1 MAEHLYVIKR
11 DGSRE
16 PVSFNEILERIRKLS
31 DGLDHVNPDLV
42 AQKVC
47 MQLTDGV
54 KTSELDEFA
63 AETCAMMQSRYHP
76 NYGLLAAR
84 ILIDN
89 HHKNTPSTILECVEE
104 LYHDQVIVCDE
115 YHDLVCKHRDQY
127 QAMIDYT
134 RDFMFDYFGFKTLER
149 AYLLKKNGKIVER
162 PQHMWMRVSIQL
174 HGDNFERVKET
185 YDALSQGYFIHATP
199 TLFNSGTNHPQ
210 LSSCFI
216 AGTKVHTLS
225 GIKNIEDVIIGD
237 KVVTHTGSVKDVTQ
251 LHTNILGNRELFD
264 IKIAGTPTLTVTG
277 NHRLW
282 SISEEQLKWG
292 KLPTW
297 NRVDYLRTG
306 DWIAIPRK
314 TTEDADYIL
323 DVKPYLDNIIG
334 DGDNIKYGYE
344 YRDNKVYPKYYYTTK
359 QTEGLR
365 FHTKTGIPFNRFWK
379 LTNSAMELLGMW
391 YGDGSVSHSK
401 NSSGKSVPRNVN
413 IVSHSNNKILI
424 EFVKDQFKELLDIEH
439 ITEHVD
445 THGMVSIIVNNTI
458 IAQLF
463 SEIFKCK
470 FDGKRIPVVFNELS
484 YEKIKYFLAGLVSTD
499 GCVSKENSITI
510 QLTNPELMSQIFHLS
525 RSVGIPVTLAIMT
538 CDGKKSTGRMSVPT
552 NIMNGI
558 VKKYYNDDRLDS
570 LSEKKGWN
578 RVIEINGTTFM
589 RLDGKEYSNKHPEF
603 VYTLGVEDDHS
614 YSVGGIIAE
623 NCFLLTMDSDSIQ
636 GIYKTL
642 GDCAMISKWAGG
654 IGLAVHN
661 IRARGSRIAGTN
673 GEATGLVPML
683 KVFNDTAKYV
693 NQGGKRN
700 GSFAIYL
707 EPWHADIE
715 EFLKLK
721 LNQGAEEDRARDL
734 FYGLWIPDL
743 FMKRVESDGQ
753 WTLMCP
759 HECPGLSDCYGEKFE
774 ELYAKYES
782 EGKGR
787 KSIPAKKIWQMILD
801 AQIQTGTPYLC
812 YKDAANS
819 KSNQQHLGTIKSS
832 NLCTEIMEYTSK
844 DESAVC
850 NLGSLA
856 LPKFVEDGAFNFE
869 KLREYTRILTR
880 NLDIVID
887 KNFYPTEECRNSNM
901 RHRPIGI
908 GIQGLADVFAKLK
921 LPWTSKEANNLN
933 REIFEN
939 IYFAALQESVEQSYS
954 RGNYIHSIHEVRG
967 GEFPTFKGS
976 PISDGKL
983 QCDLWNSKPVT
994 DYLDWDN
1001 LRRKCKELGVRNSLL
1016 VAPMPTAS
1024 TSQILG
1030 NNECFEP
1037 FTSNLY
1043 TRRVLAGDFMVVNK
1057 YLVDDLTK
1065 LGLWTSDVRS
1075 QIIAN
1080 NGSIQ
1085 GISEIPENLRA
1096 VYKTV
1101 WEIPQKTL
1109 IDMAA
1114 DRAPF
1119 ICQSQSLNLF
1129 LAEPT
1134 YAKISSMHMYAWK
1147 KGLKTGCYYLRTK
1160 AVASAQKFT
1169 VEPPASNNCLTCS
1182 A

>member
-1 MAEHLYVIKR
+1 MYRMAEMSEHLYVLKR
-11 DGSRE
+11 DGSRA

-76 NYGLLAAR
+76 NYGMLAAR

-89 HHKNTPSTILECVEE
+89 HHKNTPATLLECVEE
-104 LYHDQVIVCDE
+104 LYHDQSIVCDE
-115 YHDLVCKHRDQY
+115 YHDLVCNNASKY
-127 QAMIDYT
+127 QEMIDYT
-134 RDFMFDYFGFKTLER
+134 REFMFDYFGFKTLER
-149 AYLLKKNGKIVER
+149 AYLLKKNGKVVER
-162 PQHMWMRVSIQL
+162 PQNMWMRVAIQL
-174 HGDNFERVKET
+174 HGDQMALVKET

-199 TLFNSGTNHPQ
+199 TLFNSGTAHPQ
-210 LSSCFI
+210 LSSCF
-216 AGTKVHTLS
+216 
-225 GIKNIEDVIIGD
+225 
-237 KVVTHTGSVKDVTQ
+237 
-251 LHTNILGNRELFD
+251 
-264 IKIAGTPTLTVTG
+264 
-277 NHRLW
+277 
-282 SISEEQLKWG
+282 
-292 KLPTW
+292 
-297 NRVDYLRTG
+297 
-306 DWIAIPRK
+306 
-314 TTEDADYIL
+314 
-323 DVKPYLDNIIG
+323 
-334 DGDNIKYGYE
+334 
-344 YRDNKVYPKYYYTTK
+344 
-359 QTEGLR
+359 
-365 FHTKTGIPFNRFWK
+365 
-379 LTNSAMELLGMW
+379 
-391 YGDGSVSHSK
+391 
-401 NSSGKSVPRNVN
+401 
-413 IVSHSNNKILI
+413 
-424 EFVKDQFKELLDIEH
+424 
-439 ITEHVD
+439 
-445 THGMVSIIVNNTI
+445 
-458 IAQLF
+458 
-463 SEIFKCK
+463 
-470 FDGKRIPVVFNELS
+470 
-484 YEKIKYFLAGLVSTD
+484 
-499 GCVSKENSITI
+499 
-510 QLTNPELMSQIFHLS
+510 
-525 RSVGIPVTLAIMT
+525 
-538 CDGKKSTGRMSVPT
+538 
-552 NIMNGI
+552 
-558 VKKYYNDDRLDS
+558 
-570 LSEKKGWN
+570 
-578 RVIEINGTTFM
+578 
-589 RLDGKEYSNKHPEF
+589 
-603 VYTLGVEDDHS
+603 
-614 YSVGGIIAE
+614 
-623 NCFLLTMDSDSIQ
+623 LLTMNDDSIK

-642 GDCAMISKWAGG
+642 SDCAQISKWAGG

-661 IRARGSRIAGTN
+661 VRARGSRIAGTN

-715 EFLKLK
+715 EFLRLK

-743 FMKRVESDGQ
+743 FMKRVENDGV

-759 HECPGLSDCYGEKFE
+759 HECPGLSECWGEKFE
-774 ELYAKYES
+774 ELYTKYET

-812 YKDAANS
+812 YKDAANA

-832 NLCTEIMEYTSK
+832 NLCTEIMEFTSP

-856 LPKFVEDGAFNFE
+856 LPKFVEYQPLYEAYYFNFE

-880 NLDIVID
+880 NLDLVID

-908 GIQGLADVFAKLK
+908 GIQGLADVFAKMK
-921 LPWTSKEANNLN
+921 LPWTSDEAKKLN

-939 IYFAALQESVEQSYS
+939 IYYAALQESVERAYHH
-954 RGNYIHSIHEVRG
+954 GKYIHSTHDVSG
-967 GEFPTFKGS
+967 GEFPSFKGS
-976 PISDGKL
+976 PISEGKL
-983 QCDLWNSKPVT
+983 QCDLWNSEPITK
-994 DYLDWDN
+994 YLDWEH
-1001 LRRKCKELGVRNSLL
+1001 LRVDCKETGVRNSLL

-1057 YLVDDLTK
+1057 FLVDDLTK
-1065 LGLWTSDVRS
+1065 LGLWTSDIRT

-1080 NGSIQ
+1080 NGSIH
-1085 GISEIPENLRA
+1085 GIAEIPESLRS

-1129 LAEPT
+1129 LSEPT

-1169 VEPPASNNCLTCS
+1169 VEPPSCLTCS
-1182 A
+1182 S